1 MWKSYPEF
9 KKTPDEWIRDINDNV
24 TRGTAGYELGRAL
37 RMMYREN
44 LITREE
50 QKNLW
55 KMIQSTQEDQ
65 YLALTAI
72 ESKYKLLT

>member
-1 MWKSYPEF
+1 MWKSYPNYNKNPE
-9 KKTPDEWIRDINDNV
+9 EWIRDINDRI
-24 TRGTAGYELGRAL
+24 TRGTAAYQLSRAL

-44 LITREE
+44 LINREE